1 MKHSRFYVGM
11 LVVLIILVVVFGRKY
26 FSNAMAALN
35 EYKQLIKTENV
46 VQSDLQQNESAVENV
61 RLAVLGSDYT
71 FTRSGCIEA
80 LTKLLKDNKATF
92 VNANALRIKNS
103 NEDLFVCSFSEIP
116 DIDKIPDSV
125 NLLEITVSC
134 KNVSDFAT
142 ALESYKPLNVVA
154 YPQNKQVTFC
164 CLITDGGAAND

>member
-11 LVVLIILVVVFGRKY
+11 LVILILLVVILGRKH
-26 FSNAMAALN
+26 FSSAMTELKS
-35 EYKQLIKTENV
+35 YKQLIKTEDV

-134 KNVSDFAT
+134 KNVSNFAT
-142 ALESYKPLNVVA
+142 ALESYKPLNVVV

>member
-26 FSNAMAALN
+26 FSNAMAELK

-46 VQSDLQQNESAVENV
+46 VQSDLQQN
-61 RLAVLGSDYT
+61 
-71 FTRSGCIEA
+71 
-80 LTKLLKDNKATF
+80 
-92 VNANALRIKNS
+92 
-103 NEDLFVCSFSEIP
+103 EIP